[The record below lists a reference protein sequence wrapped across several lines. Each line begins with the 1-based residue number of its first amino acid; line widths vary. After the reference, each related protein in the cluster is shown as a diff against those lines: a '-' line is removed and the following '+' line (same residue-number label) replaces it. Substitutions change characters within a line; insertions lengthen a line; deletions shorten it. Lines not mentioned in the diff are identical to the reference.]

1 LGVAGFAL
9 MTDDA
14 HDMGLMTVIID
25 GVAHCLAVY
34 GKAFVVLSVDFI
46 PAL

>member
-1 LGVAGFAL
+1 
-9 MTDDA
+9 MIDDA
-14 HDMGLMTVIID
+14 HDMGLMAVIID

-34 GKAFVVLSVDFI
+34 GKAFVLLSIYFI